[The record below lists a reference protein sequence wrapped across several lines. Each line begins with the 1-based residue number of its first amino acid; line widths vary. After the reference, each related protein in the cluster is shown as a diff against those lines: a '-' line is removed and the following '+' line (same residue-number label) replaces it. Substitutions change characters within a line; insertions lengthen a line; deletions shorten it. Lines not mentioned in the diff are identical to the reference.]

1 MTGKLIEINKRD
13 KFENGESIKKK
24 YLHKYICYKKC
35 TCKINNFLQLKKI
48 PQKSLSA

>member
-24 YLHKYICYKKC
+24 YLHKYICYKNAHVK
-35 TCKINNFLQLKKI
+35 
-48 PQKSLSA
+48 